1 MNFLV
6 RCECGASTSV
16 SEGSAGAKI
25 PCACGRTIA
34 VPPLH
39 QLRAEIGLS
48 PYPGVSPEMAIERLL
63 VAGRLPADNLCV
75 GCGQETD
82 QVAQVRA
89 ECERAV
95 VRGGGLSWPA
105 LLLSL
110 LAAPFGV
117 LIFPR
122 QGQPQEYGRDK
133 IYTLPLV
140 LCEACR
146 RAAQDRDVLWDYFQR
161 VSLYQ
166 ELLMKFPSA
175 SVEFVGPKDGGVG
188 PSRLGR

>member
-6 RCECGASTSV
+6 RCECGAPTSV

-34 VPPLH
+34 VPSLH

-48 PYPGVSPEMAIERLL
+48 PYPGISPEMAIERLL
-63 VAGRLPADNLCV
+63 ASGRLPADNLCV
-75 GCGQETD
+75 GCGKETD

-95 VRGGGLSWPA
+95 VRGGISWPTLLMA
-105 LLLSL
+105 LLFFPIVGIVL
-110 LAAPFGV
+110 L
-117 LIFPR
+117 R
-122 QGQPQEYGRDK
+122 RREPQEYGRDK
-133 IYTLPLV
+133 IYWLPLA
-140 LCEACR
+140 LCPDCHQW
-146 RAAQDRDVLWDYFQR
+146 AAQDRDTLWDFFQR
-161 VSLYQ
+161 VPLYQ

-175 SVEFVGPKDGGVG
+175 SVEFAGPKVEA
-188 PSRLGR
+188 

>member
-48 PYPGVSPEMAIERLL
+48 PYPGISPEMAIERLL
-63 VAGRLPADNLCV
+63 AGGRLPADNLCV

-89 ECERAV
+89 ECERAI
-95 VRGGGLSWPA
+95 VRGGISWP
-105 LLLSL
+105 LLL
-110 LAAPFGV
+110 LAILFLPLWALVF
-117 LIFPR
+117 IR
-122 QGQPQEYGRDK
+122 WNRPQEYGQDK
-133 IYTLPLV
+133 VYWLPLV
-140 LCEACR
+140 LCADCQ
-146 RAAQDRDVLWDYFQR
+146 RAAQDRGTLRDYFQR
-161 VSLYQ
+161 VPLYR

-175 SVEFVGPKDGGVG
+175 SIEFAGPKDGA
-188 PSRLGR
+188 